1 MKIQRLSTASYKF
14 FSPQGKTVVVD
25 PWLTKDPFWP
35 LSEREPERLKEIDVI
50 AITHAHIDHAAGV
63 DEMARQNEDVFVIVQ
78 SEFGHYLEARG
89 MKNVMRTNFGGTV
102 ELKGIKFSM
111 VPASHTSSWMDQM
124 GKREIFG
131 TAAGY
136 VIEFENGE
144 RVYVSGDTGLT
155 GDMKFVVSDFFK
167 PQISI
172 LPVTGLFAMEPDQ
185 AAYAANVIGS
195 KYVVP
200 SHDFPKE
207 VSQAAD
213 PEAYRKLLKRLPV
226 LNSYKKVETFLEIMK
241 RDYPHIETVYIPI
254 GETVVI
260 G

>member
-14 FSPQGKTVVVD
+14 FSPEGIVVMVD
-25 PWLTKDPFWP
+25 PWLTNDPCWP
-35 LSEREPERLKEIDVI
+35 LSERKPERLKEIDVI
-50 AITHAHIDHAAGV
+50 AITHAHLDHASGV
-63 DEMARQNEDVFVIVQ
+63 DEIVRQNENTFVIVQ
-78 SEFGHYLEARG
+78 SEFGHYLEHRR
-89 MKNVMRTNFGGTV
+89 MKNVIRTNFGATI

-111 VPASHTSSWMDQM
+111 VSASHTSSWLDQM
-124 GKREIFG
+124 GKRELFG

-136 VIEFENGE
+136 IIELENGE
-144 RVYVSGDTGLT
+144 KVYVSGDTGLT
-155 GDMKFVVSDFFK
+155 ADMKFVVSDFFK

-172 LPVTGLFAMEPDQ
+172 LPVTGLFAMEPEQ

-207 VSQAAD
+207 VSDAAD
-213 PEAYRKLLKRLPV
+213 PEAYGKLVKRIPV
-226 LNSYKKVETFLEIMK
+226 LHSYKKVEAFLEIMK

-254 GETVVI
+254 GETVEI